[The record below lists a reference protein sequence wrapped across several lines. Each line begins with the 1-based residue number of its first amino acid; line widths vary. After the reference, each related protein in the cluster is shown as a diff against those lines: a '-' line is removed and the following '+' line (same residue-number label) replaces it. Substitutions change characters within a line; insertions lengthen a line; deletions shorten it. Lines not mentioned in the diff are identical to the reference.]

1 MIQNI
6 NIARVSLITHGPV
19 NALRTLDGVYIPRD
33 DGVGPRDKQD
43 AGTEGLTGFRESGGR
58 RGARVFVLLKAQGPI
73 VASTNLACVLEKPNV
88 RVGKASPRPPRP
100 LCADITRQK
109 YCDWSAIERDV
120 TWPCVRE

>member
-58 RGARVFVLLKAQGPI
+58 RGG
-73 VASTNLACVLEKPNV
+73 AC
-88 RVGKASPRPPRP
+88 
-100 LCADITRQK
+100 LCAFKGSRTHCGVDESRVR
-109 YCDWSAIERDV
+109 SREAERPRWKSLPAAPA
-120 TWPCVRE
+120 TIMRRHNSSKIL